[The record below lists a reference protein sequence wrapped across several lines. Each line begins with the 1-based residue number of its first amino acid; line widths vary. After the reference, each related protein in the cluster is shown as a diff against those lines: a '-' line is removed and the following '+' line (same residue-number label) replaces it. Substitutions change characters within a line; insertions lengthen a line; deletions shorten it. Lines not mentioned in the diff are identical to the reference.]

1 MCGIMYASGIVD
13 PQAFEEGF
21 KAIAHRGPDQ
31 HRILSDEHGTFG
43 FHRLAIMDVSEA
55 GMQPFVRAG
64 ITLMVNGEI
73 YNEHALKARYADY
86 PYQGH
91 SDCEV
96 LMPLYRDLGANL
108 CSALDAEFAFVLHDA
123 AQGHLLAG
131 RDPLGIRPLFY
142 GYQKTTGAIAF
153 ASEAKALMPLCAKIY
168 PFPIGTVYVDG
179 SFVCYHDITHTD
191 RPKLSDPEAI
201 KRAIRDG
208 LWEAVSK
215 RRMSDVPVGYLLS
228 GGLDSSLVCAL
239 AARQTGEPLTTFS
252 IGMSTDAIDLSYAA
266 LVAKHLG
273 THHHEILMTE
283 KMVMDAL
290 PEVVRML
297 ETYDITTIRASLGM
311 YLLCQGIRR
320 VSDIKVLL
328 SGEISDELFGYKYTD
343 YAPSAEAFQEES
355 LKRLREL
362 YQYDV
367 LRADRCIAAWSLEAR
382 VPFGDLRFVA
392 DVLAIDPAMK
402 LNTHAMGKYWLRE
415 AFAEGDV
422 LPPAI
427 LWRDKAAFS
436 DAVGHSMVDALKA
449 MAESKYSDD
458 EFRQKAATYTHCPP
472 ISKEALWYRE
482 LFESFYPQQSH
493 WLSAFWMPNPEW
505 VGSSVNDPSAR
516 VLANYGASGHVLKS
530 DSSEESLCLEDR
542 DDVQQ
547 GRQQRNEEVIQ
558 TIRGNGFHPGG
569 NPGDHQQDRPVD
581 GSDLPGEVERRHGDH
596 RNQHGQGAFPT
607 LMAPKDRKGVTTIE
621 LTDHGSHP
629 IPIPHGQ

>member
-13 PQAFEEGF
+13 PRAFEEGF
-21 KAIAHRGPDQ
+21 RAIAHRGPDQ
-31 HRILSDEHGTFG
+31 HRILADDHGIFG

-55 GMQPFVRAG
+55 GMQPFVKDG
-64 ITLMVNGEI
+64 VTLMVNGEI

-96 LMPLYRDLGANL
+96 LMPLYHDKGKDLCL
-108 CSALDAEFAFVLHDA
+108 ELDAEFAFVLVDGPGQHI
-123 AQGHLLAG
+123 LAG
-131 RDPLGIRPLFY
+131 RDPIGIRPLFY
-142 GYQKTTGAIAF
+142 GYQKSTGAIAF

-179 SFVCYHDITHTD
+179 SFVRYHDITITD
-191 RPKLSDPEAI
+191 RPTLKDPEAI
-201 KRAIRDG
+201 KQAIREG
-208 LWEAVSK
+208 LSEAVSK
-215 RRMSDVPVGYLLS
+215 RCMSDVPVGYLLS
-228 GGLDSSLVCAL
+228 GGLDSSLVCAI
-239 AARQTGEPLTTFS
+239 AARQTKEPLTTFS
-252 IGMSTDAIDLSYAA
+252 IGMTTDAIDLSYAA

-273 THHHEILMTE
+273 TDHHEILMTE

-343 YAPSAEAFQEES
+343 YAPSAQAFQEES

-362 YQYDV
+362 YEYDV

-402 LNTHAMGKYWLRE
+402 LNTKAMGKYWLRE

-449 MAESKYSDD
+449 MVASKYTD
-458 EFRQKAATYTHCPP
+458 EEFASKAAAYSHCPP

-482 LFESFYPQQSH
+482 LFESFYPHQSH
-493 WLSAFWMPNPEW
+493 WLSAYWMPNPEW
-505 VGSSVNDPSAR
+505 VGTAVNDPSAR
-516 VLANYGASGHVLKS
+516 VLANYGASGHALKS
-530 DSSEESLCLEDR
+530 DSPEESLCLEDR
-542 DDVQQ
+542 DDVEQ
-547 GRQQRNEEVIQ
+547 GRQQRHKQVIQ
-558 TIRGNGFHPGG
+558 AIGGYGFHPGG
-569 NPGDHQQDRPVD
+569 NHGNQNQYRPVD
-581 GSDLPGEVERRHGDH
+581 HTQLPAQV
-596 RNQHGQGAFPT
+596 
-607 LMAPKDRKGVTTIE
+607 
-621 LTDHGSHP
+621 
-629 IPIPHGQ
+629 

>member
-13 PQAFEEGF
+13 PIAFEKGF

-55 GMQPFVRAG
+55 GMQPFVKDG
-64 ITLMVNGEI
+64 VTLMVNGEI

-96 LMPLYRDLGANL
+96 LMPLYRDMGAKL
-108 CSALDAEFAFVLHDA
+108 CRELDAEFAFVLVDGPNQHV
-123 AQGHLLAG
+123 LAG
-131 RDPLGIRPLFY
+131 RDPIGIRPLFY
-142 GYQKTTGAIAF
+142 GYQKGSGAIAF

-168 PFPIGTVYVDG
+168 PFPIGTVYIDG
-179 SFVCYHDITHTD
+179 RFVRYHDITHTD
-191 RPKLSDPEAI
+191 RPGLKDPEAI
-201 KRAIRDG
+201 KQAIREG
-208 LWEAVSK
+208 LTEAVSK

-239 AARQTGEPLTTFS
+239 AARQTSEPLTTFS
-252 IGMSTDAIDLSYAA
+252 IGMTTDAIDLSYAA

-273 THHHEILMTE
+273 TKHHEILMTE
-283 KMVMDAL
+283 KMVMEAL

-320 VSDIKVLL
+320 ISDIKVLL

-343 YAPSAEAFQEES
+343 YAPSADAFQEES

-402 LNTHAMGKYWLRE
+402 LNTKAMGKYWLRE
-415 AFAEGDV
+415 AFAEGDY
-422 LPPAI
+422 LPEAI

-436 DAVGHSMVDALKA
+436 DAVGHSMVDELKA
-449 MAESKYSDD
+449 MAETKYTDA
-458 EFRQKAATYTHCPP
+458 EFALKAATYSHCPP

-493 WLSAFWMPNPEW
+493 WLSAYWMPNPEW
-505 VGSSVNDPSAR
+505 VGASVNDPSAR
-516 VLANYGASGHVLKS
+516 VLANYGASGHALKS
-530 DSSEESLCLEDR
+530 DSPEESLCLENR
-542 DDVQQ
+542 DDVQER
-547 GRQQRNEEVIQ
+547 RQQRHKQVIQ
-558 TIRGNGFHPGG
+558 AVG
-569 NPGDHQQDRPVD
+569 
-581 GSDLPGEVERRHGDH
+581 
-596 RNQHGQGAFPT
+596 
-607 LMAPKDRKGVTTIE
+607 
-621 LTDHGSHP
+621 
-629 IPIPHGQ
+629 